1 MIMHQLE
8 PSYPPPPK
16 QIFSSERIVIPK
28 IAQPDYAWKHV
39 ATAPAVFSGRRRTH
53 AINRTPGARQ
63 GTPLLQPPRTLIIQ

>member
-8 PSYPPPPK
+8 LSYPPI
-16 QIFSSERIVIPK
+16 QIFSSERIMIPK
-28 IAQPDYAWKHV
+28 IAQPNYVRKHV
-39 ATAPAVFSGRRRTH
+39 ATVPAVFSGSRRTR